1 MKLLLDTNA
10 YSALMRG
17 HREVAARVR
26 EAERVLLSPIVA
38 GELLFGFRVGDRFE
52 ENASR
57 FEAFLGSPYV
67 DTPRITLTTADR
79 FARLALALKNKGR
92 PIPTNDLW
100 LAAQVLETGADLLS
114 SDQHFAEIEGLPWI
128 PFSPTED
135 DTIRERT
142 RRYYAGDENE
152 ASNTGRQS

>member
-26 EAERVLLSPIVA
+26 EAERVLVSPVVSA
-38 GELLFGFRVGDRFE
+38 ELLFGFRLGSRFE

-57 FEAFLGSPYV
+57 FEAFLASAPV
-67 DTPRITLTTADR
+67 EPLEITQTTADR
-79 FARLALALKNKGR
+79 FARIASALRKKGR

-100 LAAQVLETGADLLS
+100 IAAQVLETGADLLS
-114 SDQHFAEIEGLPWI
+114 SDRHFAEIEGLPWI
-128 PFSPTED
+128 PFSQSNDE
-135 DTIRERT
+135 TIRERT
-142 RRYYAGDENE
+142 RRYYAG
-152 ASNTGRQS
+152 G